1 MGGMGRSIKSQR
13 RAASSI
19 FSSRSHSKK
28 GASKLRNLDFSE
40 RNAYI
45 RGIVRGIFHDPGR
58 GAAIAKVAFRHHL
71 NYKHQTSIII
81 AVDGIYSGQ
90 LIYAGRRAKIA
101 IGNIL
106 PLGMLP
112 EGTLVCNLEQTVGDR
127 GCLVRSSGNYAVIVA
142 HNPENNISRIK
153 MPSGL
158 KKTINSRCR
167 AVIGQISGS
176 GRIEKPKLKAGV
188 SFLHKLAKRK
198 NWPRSRGVAMNPVDH
213 PHGGGN
219 HQHIGHSAT
228 VLRRAVPG
236 QKVGLIAARRS
247 GVKKGSCSTVVQG

>member
-81 AVDGIYSGQ
+81 AVDGMYSGQ

-112 EGTLVCNLEQTVGDR
+112 EGTLVCIWSKQSVTGAVWFVH
-127 GCLVRSSGNYAVIVA
+127 LVITQLLW
-142 HNPENNISRIK
+142 RIILRIIFLA
-153 MPSGL
+153 L
-158 KKTINSRCR
+158 KCHL
-167 AVIGQISGS
+167 V
-176 GRIEKPKLKAGV
+176 
-188 SFLHKLAKRK
+188 
-198 NWPRSRGVAMNPVDH
+198 
-213 PHGGGN
+213 
-219 HQHIGHSAT
+219 
-228 VLRRAVPG
+228 
-236 QKVGLIAARRS
+236 
-247 GVKKGSCSTVVQG
+247 

>member
-1 MGGMGRSIKSQR
+1 MFGACSSDDGM
-13 RAASSI
+13 
-19 FSSRSHSKK
+19 
-28 GASKLRNLDFSE
+28 
-40 RNAYI
+40 
-45 RGIVRGIFHDPGR
+45 
-58 GAAIAKVAFRHHL
+58 
-71 NYKHQTSIII
+71 
-81 AVDGIYSGQ
+81 YSGQ

-106 PLGMLP
+106 PLSMMP

-127 GCLVRSSGNYAVIVA
+127 GCLIRSSGNYGVIVA

-153 MPSGL
+153 MPSGF

-188 SFLHKLAKRK
+188 TFLQKLAKRK

-213 PHGGGN
+213 PHGGGEGRTSGGRHPSTPWGIPTKGYKTRKN
-219 HQHIGHSAT
+219 QRTDDLI
-228 VLRRAVPG
+228 VRRRA
-236 QKVGLIAARRS
+236 KR
-247 GVKKGSCSTVVQG
+247 K